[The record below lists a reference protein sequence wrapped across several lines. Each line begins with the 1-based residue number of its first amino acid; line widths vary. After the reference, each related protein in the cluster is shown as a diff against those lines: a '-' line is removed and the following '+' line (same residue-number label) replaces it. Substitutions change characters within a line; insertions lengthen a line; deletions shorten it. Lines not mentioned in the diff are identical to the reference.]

1 MAQVPFSPRLAARL
15 RGDGGTRLESGFP
28 EPAARHGEWVEFD
41 LAAAPDKAALAC
53 DGDALAVEGPAGW
66 LVVSQRADARFLG
79 AFAEP
84 GRALVYTTGA
94 KPDAPAAAYTE
105 LEFVALGRDA
115 AHEIGFRIVP
125 RGGTPWTDQ

>member
-1 MAQVPFSPRLAARL
+1 METFSA
-15 RGDGGTRLESGFP
+15 P
-28 EPAARHGEWVEFD
+28 EPAAPDGWSRIDVPGS
-41 LAAAPDKAALAC
+41 AAARKISV

-84 GRALVYTTGA
+84 GRAPVYTTGA

-105 LEFVALGRDA
+105 LEFVALGPAAAQEIEFGILPPGRAPWDAEDA
-115 AHEIGFRIVP
+115 AAAAP
-125 RGGTPWTDQ
+125 